1 MPSFLFK
8 TEPST
13 YSWDDLV
20 RDGRAT
26 WDGVANPK
34 ALANLRAVRPGDR
47 VLIYHS
53 GKEKSA
59 VGLARATSAAYP
71 DPKLGDPK
79 RVVVD
84 IAPDG
89 PLARPV
95 PLAAF
100 KADAI
105 LKATDLVRISRLSVV
120 TLDAAQF
127 ARALELAGK
136 ASK

>member
-1 MPSFLFK
+1 MANFLFK
-8 TEPST
+8 TEPTT

-20 RDGRAT
+20 RDRRAT

-34 ALANLRAVRPGDR
+34 ALINLRAVQPGDR

-59 VGLARATSAAYP
+59 VGLARAASAAYP

-84 IAPDG
+84 IEPDA
-89 PLARPV
+89 PLAAPV

-100 KADAI
+100 RADAL
-105 LKATDLVRISRLSVV
+105 LKGTDLVRIPRLSVV
-120 TLDAAQF
+120 QLDAAQF
-127 ARALELAGK
+127 SQVLKLAGK
-136 ASK
+136 